1 MTKKEIILDDMKNV
15 EECLERTANRAD
27 IWQDRV
33 IHGLAVAIWH
43 ILQWELKR
51 CE

>member
-1 MTKKEIILDDMKNV
+1 MIAEDLQNV

-33 IHGLAVAIWH
+33 IHGLAIAIWH
-43 ILQWELKR
+43 LLQWELKR
-51 CE
+51 IEKES